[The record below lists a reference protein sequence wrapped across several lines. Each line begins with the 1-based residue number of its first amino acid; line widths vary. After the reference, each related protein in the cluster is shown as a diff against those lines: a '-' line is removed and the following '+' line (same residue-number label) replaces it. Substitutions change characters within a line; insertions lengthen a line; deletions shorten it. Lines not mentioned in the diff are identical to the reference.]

1 MGYHHPLRRAVAIPS
16 DVSTTIGQAATP
28 HFISNVEWHQR
39 GRNSTGSPIGNALW
53 IHTLKR
59 VIEHVLLVDPRLGL
73 VYFSK
78 VDLVDAYIRLWVHA
92 KEMPLT
98 SFIIHKNKEGDE

>member
-1 MGYHHPLRRAVAIPS
+1 M
-16 DVSTTIGQAATP
+16 DT
-28 HFISNVEWHQR
+28 
-39 GRNSTGSPIGNALW
+39 
-53 IHTLKR
+53 HTLER
-59 VIEHVLLVDPRLGL
+59 VIEHVLLVEPRLGL

-78 VDLVDAYIRLWVHA
+78 VDLVHVYMRLWVHA